1 MKYTHY
7 TEEDFI
13 MDEYF
18 QKWILDDNR
27 EAQNFWENWLQENPA
42 KKHVVDKAAGFIKT
56 IHFVETSPPSEN
68 EVNTLFK
75 EIVQIKNGTK
85 WKATGNK
92 GTAFAKG
99 SSKYWTVAA
108 CVGALVTTLVFHLFW
123 NSNTLEAVP
132 KNTHNEVTL
141 KLEDGTVRVLHENTS
156 KIIRNSKGGGIVNQ
170 DQNLLIYN
178 TKSENKSESKYNE
191 LVVPYGKK
199 FELRLSDN
207 THVLLNSGSKLRYP
221 TVFVGGVARTVYLD
235 GEAYFSV
242 EKDKGSSFVVVTEDI
257 NIKVYGT
264 KFNVS
269 SYKNEKNTSTV
280 LVEGSIGVYKE
291 DREGLEESRD
301 IVPGERAEILDG
313 NLIVNRVNVEKY
325 VAWTEGK
332 LYFVDDKFE
341 LILKKLERQF
351 NVTIEN
357 KIEELNDKRFT
368 GTFTEETI
376 GQIFKIFQE
385 HTPFEYSMTD
395 NRITLYRKE

>member
-42 KKHVVDKAAGFIKT
+42 KKHLVDKAAGFIKT
-56 IHFVETSPPSEN
+56 IHFVETSPPYEN
-68 EVNTLFK
+68 EVNKLFK

-85 WKATGNK
+85 SKATGNT
-92 GTAFAKG
+92 GMAFRG
-99 SSKYWTVAA
+99 SSKYWTIAA
-108 CVGALVTTLVFHLFW
+108 CIGALVTILAFHQFW
-123 NSNTLEAVP
+123 NSNNLEAVP
-132 KNTHNEVTL
+132 KNAHNEVSL
-141 KLEDGTVRVLHENTS
+141 ILEDGTVRVLNENTS
-156 KIIRNSKGGGIVNQ
+156 KIIRNSNGGSIVNQ
-170 DQNLLIYN
+170 NRNLLIYN
-178 TKSENKSESKYNE
+178 TKAENIFETKYNE

-207 THVLLNSGSKLRYP
+207 SHILLNSGSKLRYP
-221 TVFVGGVARTVYLD
+221 TVFVSGVARTVYLE

-242 EKDKGSSFVVVTEDI
+242 EKDKESSFVVVTEDI

-264 KFNVS
+264 QFNVS

-291 DREGLEESRD
+291 DREGLEESRGL
-301 IVPGERAEILDG
+301 VPGERAEILDG

-332 LYFVDDKFE
+332 LYFLDDKFE
-341 LILKKLERQF
+341 LILKKLERHF

-368 GTFTEETI
+368 GTFTAETI
-376 GQIFKIFQE
+376 DQIFKIFQE

-395 NRITLYRKE
+395 NMITMYRKE

>member
-1 MKYTHY
+1 M
-7 TEEDFI
+7 
-13 MDEYF
+13 
-18 QKWILDDNR
+18 
-27 EAQNFWENWLQENPA
+27 
-42 KKHVVDKAAGFIKT
+42 
-56 IHFVETSPPSEN
+56 
-68 EVNTLFK
+68 
-75 EIVQIKNGTK
+75 
-85 WKATGNK
+85 
-92 GTAFAKG
+92 
-99 SSKYWTVAA
+99 
-108 CVGALVTTLVFHLFW
+108 
-123 NSNTLEAVP
+123 
-132 KNTHNEVTL
+132 
-141 KLEDGTVRVLHENTS
+141 
-156 KIIRNSKGGGIVNQ
+156 
-170 DQNLLIYN
+170 LIYN
-178 TKSENKSESKYNE
+178 TKSENKFETKYNE

-207 THVLLNSGSKLRYP
+207 SHILLNSGSKLRYP
-221 TVFVGGVARTVYLD
+221 TVFVSGVARTVYLE

-242 EKDKGSSFVVVTEDI
+242 EKDKESSFVVVTEDI

-264 KFNVS
+264 QFNVS

-301 IVPGERAEILDG
+301 LVPGERAEILDG

-332 LYFVDDKFE
+332 LYFLDDKFE

-376 GQIFKIFQE
+376 DQIFKIFQE

-395 NRITLYRKE
+395 NMITMYRKE